1 MDIFS
6 LIGAV
11 STARPI
17 SIHVVIDIP
26 LPGKRNDINYLFS
39 KAKNIFFVIEEAKI
53 IYKLLRCGFLLK
65 NFVMMLKNFVYI
77 YSILIAFI
85 EN

>member
-1 MDIFS
+1 VDIFS

-17 SIHVVIDIP
+17 SIHVVMTEINKP
-26 LPGKRNDINYLFS
+26 LPAKRNDIDSLFS
-39 KAKNIFFVIEEAKI
+39 RLI
-53 IYKLLRCGFLLK
+53 LFL
-65 NFVMMLKNFVYI
+65 
-77 YSILIAFI
+77 

>member
-17 SIHVVIDIP
+17 SIHVVMIEINIP
-26 LPGKRNDINYLFS
+26 SPAKRNDIVSLFS
-39 KAKNIFFVIEEAKI
+39 RRILFLKIEKQ
-53 IYKLLRCGFLLK
+53 K
-65 NFVMMLKNFVYI
+65 
-77 YSILIAFI
+77 
-85 EN
+85 